1 MNYNEVVNLIETS
14 MKFGCRPGLERTA
27 KLLDFLGNPHK
38 RLKLIHVAG
47 TNGKGS
53 TTAMIASVLSNAGY
67 STGMYTS
74 PHLYR
79 NTERMIIDGKE
90 ITEEDFIKYALEVMD
105 AVKLMREK
113 GLEEPTQFEMY
124 TAMAFLYFERKVDFA
139 VIEVGLGGRFDATNV
154 INPMLSVI
162 TSISYDHMDILGDTI
177 EKIAYEKAGII
188 KEGSTVIMYPQ
199 QFPEV
204 LDVIEEVR
212 RERKAVLVKVNTA
225 SVMLKEYNM
234 GGQIIDFKYR
244 DYDIHDIKLP
254 LIGDHQI
261 SNGAVALTAVAELDR
276 MGYGVGADAVRKGIE
291 TVKWP
296 CRLSI
301 ASTKPLIL
309 IDGAHNEDGINS
321 LQGALSKYFS
331 SRKIIFVIGMLK
343 DKDYGYAI
351 RKLMPMARH
360 TVATEPVSERALAAD
375 AMAEAV
381 KPYCSSISAEPDI
394 IKAIDKAKELYEKDS
409 MICIC
414 GSLYLAGTAY
424 EYVTR
429 RERIACVPL
438 QG

>member
-1 MNYNEVVNLIETS
+1 MSYNEVVNLIETT

-38 RLKLIHVAG
+38 KLKLIHVAG

-53 TTAMIASVLSNAGY
+53 TTAMMANILSSAGY
-67 STGMYTS
+67 RTGMYIS

-79 NTERMIIDGKE
+79 NTERMTIDGKE
-90 ITEEDFIKYALEVMD
+90 ITEEDFVKYAMEVM
-105 AVKLMREK
+105 AMVKLMREK

-124 TAMAFLYFERKVDFA
+124 TAMAFLYFESKKVDFA
-139 VIEVGLGGRFDATNV
+139 VIEVGLGGRYDATNV
-154 INPMLSVI
+154 IDPTLAVI

-199 QFPEV
+199 LFDEAAK
-204 LDVIEEVR
+204 LIEEVS
-212 RERKAVLVKVNTA
+212 REKKAALIKADKKSVVLKGY
-225 SVMLKEYNM
+225 SMI
-234 GGQIIDFKYR
+234 GQTIDFKYKG
-244 DYDIHDIKLP
+244 YDIHDIKLP
-254 LIGDHQI
+254 LIGDHQL
-261 SNGAVALTAVAELDR
+261 NNAAVALAAIAELNS
-276 MGYGVGADAVRKGIE
+276 MGHTVEVSAVRKGLE

-301 ASTKPLIL
+301 LSTDPLIL

-351 RKLMPMARH
+351 RMLMPMAYH
-360 TVATEPVSERALAAD
+360 TVATEPVSERALSAN

-381 KPYCSSISAEPDI
+381 KPYCSSVNAEPDI
-394 IKAIDKAKELYEKDS
+394 AKAIEKAKELYDKDS

-414 GSLYLAGTAY
+414 GSLYLAGSAY
-424 EYVTR
+424 EYL
-429 RERIACVPL
+429 EKSN
-438 QG
+438 

>member
-1 MNYNEVVNLIETS
+1 MNYAEVVNHIETT

-38 RLKLIHVAG
+38 KLRLIHVAG

-53 TTAMIASVLSNAGY
+53 TTAMIASILSSAGY

-79 NTERMIIDGKE
+79 NTERMTIDGAE
-90 ITEEDFIKYALEVMD
+90 ITEEDFVRYALEVMNM
-105 AVKLMREK
+105 VKLMRDM

-124 TAMAFLYFERKVDFA
+124 TAMALLYFERKKVDFA
-139 VIEVGLGGRFDATNV
+139 VIEVGLGGRYDATNV
-154 INPMLSVI
+154 IDPVLSVI

-188 KEGSTVIMYPQ
+188 KEGRTVIMYPQ
-199 QFPEV
+199 LFPEAAG
-204 LDVIEEVR
+204 VIEEVS
-212 RERKAVLVKVNTA
+212 REKKAVLVKADAA
-225 SVMLKEYNM
+225 SVMLRNYSM
-234 GGQIIDFKYR
+234 GGQMIDFEYPG
-244 DYDIHDIKLP
+244 YSIPGMKLP

-261 SNGAVALTAVAELDR
+261 KNAAVALTAIAELNR
-276 MGYGVGADAVRKGIE
+276 MGYSVNVDAVRKGIE

-301 ASTKPLIL
+301 VSSEPLIL

-321 LQGALSKYFS
+321 LQAALSKYFS
-331 SRKIIFVIGMLK
+331 SRKIIFVIGMLR
-343 DKDYGYAI
+343 DKDYSYAI
-351 RKLMPMARH
+351 RKLMPAAH
-360 TVATEPVSERALAAD
+360 YTVATEPVSERALSAN

-381 KPYCSSISAEPDI
+381 KPYCSSVCAEPDI
-394 IKAIDKAKELYEKDS
+394 TKAIEKAKTLYDRNS

-424 EYVTR
+424 EYL
-429 RERIACVPL
+429 ISH
-438 QG
+438 

>member
-1 MNYNEVVNLIETS
+1 MNYNEVVNFIETS

-38 RLKLIHVAG
+38 KLKLIHVAG

-53 TTAMIASVLSNAGY
+53 TTAMIANVLSNAGY
-67 STGMYTS
+67 STGMYIS

-79 NTERMIIDGKE
+79 NTERMTIDGSE
-90 ITEEDFIKYALEVMD
+90 ITEEDFVKYALEVMD
-105 AVKLMREK
+105 MVKLMREK

-124 TAMAFLYFERKVDFA
+124 TAMALLYFERKKVDFA
-139 VIEVGLGGRFDATNV
+139 IIEVGLGGRFDATNV
-154 INPMLSVI
+154 IDPTLAVI

-188 KEGSTVIMYPQ
+188 KEASTVILYPQ
-199 QFPEV
+199 LFSEV
-204 LDVIEEVR
+204 THLMEEIS
-212 RERKAVLVKVNTA
+212 REKRANLVKADANSIV
-225 SVMLKEYNM
+225 LKDYSM

-244 DYDIHDIKLP
+244 DYDIRDIKLP
-254 LIGDHQI
+254 LIGDHQL
-261 SNGAVALTAVAELDR
+261 SNAAVALTAIAELNS
-276 MGYGVGADAVRKGIE
+276 MGHTIGAEAVRKGIE

-301 ASTKPLIL
+301 VTTEPLIL

-351 RKLMPMARH
+351 RKLMPLAHH
-360 TVATEPVSERALAAD
+360 TVATEPESERALTAD

-381 KPYCSSISAEPDI
+381 KPYCANVSAEPDI
-394 IKAIDKAKELYEKDS
+394 AKAIEKAKELYDKDS

-414 GSLYLAGTAY
+414 GSLYLAGSAY
-424 EYVTR
+424 EYLTR
-429 RERIACVPL
+429 
-438 QG
+438 G